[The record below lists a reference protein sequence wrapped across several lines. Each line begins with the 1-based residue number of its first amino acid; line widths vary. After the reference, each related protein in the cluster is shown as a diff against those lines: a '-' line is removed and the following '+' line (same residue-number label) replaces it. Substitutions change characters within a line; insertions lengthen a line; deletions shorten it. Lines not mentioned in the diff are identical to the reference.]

1 MKIGMTVLCGLR
13 RLLFVLP
20 GVLLMKFLCELMM
33 IVVRAAWLNAT
44 IFLGRE
50 LALEMKRSQE
60 VERWAE
66 GVTTILQNSSQMG
79 PNYQEH

>member
-33 IVVRAAWLNAT
+33 IVVRAA
-44 IFLGRE
+44 
-50 LALEMKRSQE
+50 
-60 VERWAE
+60 
-66 GVTTILQNSSQMG
+66 
-79 PNYQEH
+79 